1 MASIFSI
8 STSALRANLAALH
21 ATSHNIANAHTP
33 GYSRQQVE
41 LGSGGAQGTGS
52 GFFGSGVNVLTVS
65 RGYNQ
70 FLTRQAN
77 VAHAQASA
85 DAARL
90 SQLEVLEGVFPLG
103 ANGMGQA
110 AGALLNAFADVATD
124 PQDLSARQVLIGR
137 AQELAGRFKN
147 AAVQIDEMQAGVTA
161 DVRNTVKTVNE
172 LASQV
177 ATLNGEISRALGH
190 GHQPNDLL
198 DKRDHL
204 IAEINKHVE
213 VSTVAADDGSIN
225 LFIGGSQNLVLG
237 INASKLAAVPD
248 EFDHRRVQL
257 AIQDRGGTRT
267 LPGSLITGGS
277 LAGLMRFQNE
287 DLSTARNLL
296 GQMAAAFSDSLNQQ
310 QALGLDLNQAAG
322 GPLFATGEA
331 RVLASNLNSGNAQVT
346 IDIADASKLKAS
358 DYELSED
365 RANPGNY
372 LLKRLSDGVVTDSIS
387 AADLAAGHT
396 TADGFTLQMTGTPG
410 PADRFL
416 VQPVAMAAGDMRT
429 VLSDPRGI
437 AAASPFT
444 ASVGDAN
451 TGSVNVRSVA
461 MVDAGAADPTLT
473 ARITFT
479 DDQGNYDWELVDGN
493 NAVVSSG
500 SDSWTAGQPIAHN
513 GFELQLD
520 GVPKAGDALQ
530 VEPTQF
536 PASNNGNA
544 LAMLDLRDAGM
555 VDGQSITNAYSE
567 AMANIGVR
575 TQSARISADISGA
588 LATEAETRRANN
600 SGVDLDEEAARLI
613 QFQQSYQASAKVL
626 QVAQS
631 LFDSLLQSL

>member
-21 ATSHNIANAHTP
+21 TTSHNIANVNTP

-41 LGSGGAQGTGS
+41 LGSGAAQGTGS
-52 GFFGSGVNVLTVS
+52 GFFGSGVNTLTIS

-77 VAHAQASA
+77 VTQAQASA
-85 DAARL
+85 DTARL
-90 SQLEVLEGVFPLG
+90 SQLEMLESVFPLG
-103 ANGMGQA
+103 ENGLGQA

-137 AQELAGRFKN
+137 AQELAGRFNN
-147 AAVQIDEMQAGVTA
+147 AAAQIDEMQAGVTA
-161 DVRNTVKTVNE
+161 DVRNTVTTVNE

-177 ATLNGEISRALGH
+177 ARLNGEISRALGH

-204 IAEINKHVE
+204 VAEINKHIE
-213 VSTVAADDGSIN
+213 VSTVEAGDGSLS
-225 LFIGGSQNLVLG
+225 LFVGGSQNLVLG
-237 INASKLAAVPD
+237 VNASKLAAVPD
-248 EFDHRRVQL
+248 EYDHRRVQL
-257 AIQDRGGTRT
+257 AVQDQGGTRT
-267 LPGSLITGGS
+267 LPANLITGGS

-296 GQMAAAFSDSLNQQ
+296 GQMASALSASVNEQ
-310 QALGLDLNQAAG
+310 QALGLDLNQVAG
-322 GPLFATGEA
+322 SALFATGA
-331 RVLASNLNSGNAQVT
+331 PRVLPSSLNSGNAEVT
-346 IDIADASKLKAS
+346 IGIADAGKLKAS

-365 RANPGNY
+365 RANPGNF

-396 TADGFTLQMTGTPG
+396 TADGFTLQMNGTPG

-451 TGSVNVRSVA
+451 TGSVYARSVA

-473 ARITFT
+473 ARINFT
-479 DDQGNYDWELVDGN
+479 DDLGNYDWELVDSSN
-493 NAVVSSG
+493 TVVSSG
-500 SDSWTAGQPIAHN
+500 SDSWSAGQPIALN

-520 GVPKAGDALQ
+520 GVPKTGDALQ

-544 LAMLDLRDAGM
+544 LALLDLREAGM
-555 VDGQSITNAYSE
+555 VDGQTITNAYSE

-575 TQSARISADISGA
+575 TQSARTSADISGA

-600 SGVDLDEEAARLI
+600 SGVDLDEEFARLI

-631 LFDSLLQSL
+631 LFDTLLQSM